1 MEGVKKNKFIMKRK
15 SMWQFV
21 KVLWHVCMCSTC
33 ILLLRMY
40 VDRSLPILLEKGKG
54 DRIDDGV
61 GVGGDAEREA
71 VCYYVIRVYIYK
83 TNVVIIEVI
92 TD

>member
-1 MEGVKKNKFIMKRK
+1 MVATVPPSPPPSTPQRL
-15 SMWQFV
+15 
-21 KVLWHVCMCSTC
+21 VLLNLQAC

-71 VCYYVIRVYIYK
+71 VCYYVIRVYTYK

>member
-1 MEGVKKNKFIMKRK
+1 
-15 SMWQFV
+15 
-21 KVLWHVCMCSTC
+21 MCGTC

-54 DRIDDGV
+54 DRIDGV

>member
-1 MEGVKKNKFIMKRK
+1 
-15 SMWQFV
+15 
-21 KVLWHVCMCSTC
+21 
-33 ILLLRMY
+33 MY